1 MKMEQTQS
9 NVEMKKFVFLQA
21 STEVA
26 GVLKVKSSILPKELL
41 RGEHSANLDLK
52 WNILYVNV
60 HLCVIPAS

>member
-1 MKMEQTQS
+1 MLKWKS
-9 NVEMKKFVFLQA
+9 LYFLQV

-41 RGEHSANLDLK
+41 HGEHSANLDLK
-52 WNILYVNV
+52 RNILYLNA

>member
-1 MKMEQTQS
+1 MLKWKS
-9 NVEMKKFVFLQA
+9 LYFLQA

-26 GVLKVKSSILPKELL
+26 GVLNVKSSILPKELL

>member
-1 MKMEQTQS
+1 MLKWKS
-9 NVEMKKFVFLQA
+9 SYFLQA
-21 STEVA
+21 STDVA

-41 RGEHSANLDLK
+41 RGENSANLDLK